1 MPHQWKGPVTQSEGE
16 RWIRIEWGLRDRAE
30 HRGDKKKRSVLGRTD
45 RKPASTRASPAPE
58 EPEVLGFLS
67 TCCWQLCEAWQ
78 NSGSRRKSQPAGVQL
93 VCSTGLHQAYTAGR
107 LSSGS
112 SAQRVPP
119 VWRNTPRQGVTSL
132 CKALYHLC
140 QCHCQCRLPGAFSR
154 LQEMLVLQLGVLGR
168 LWPRLPLFTRG
179 LDDSKAEKM
188 MGGWK

>member
-45 RKPASTRASPAPE
+45 RKPASIRASPAPE

-78 NSGSRRKSQPAGVQL
+78 NSGSRRKSQPASMQL

-154 LQEMLVLQLGVLGR
+154 LLEMLVLQLGVLGR

>member
-45 RKPASTRASPAPE
+45 RKPASIRASPAPE

-112 SAQRVPP
+112 SAQCVPP
-119 VWRNTPRQGVTSL
+119 VWRNTPRQGMTSL

-154 LQEMLVLQLGVLGR
+154 LLEMLVLQLGVLGR